1 MKKTKMKIS
10 KENKNL
16 KYLINQFKLNKT
28 TKTKFLI
35 KRMIKI
41 KQKKRI

>member
-10 KENKNL
+10 KENKNS

-41 KQKKRI
+41 KPKKRI

>member
-1 MKKTKMKIS
+1 MKIS
-10 KENKNL
+10 KENKNS

-41 KQKKRI
+41 MFKIITLLIY